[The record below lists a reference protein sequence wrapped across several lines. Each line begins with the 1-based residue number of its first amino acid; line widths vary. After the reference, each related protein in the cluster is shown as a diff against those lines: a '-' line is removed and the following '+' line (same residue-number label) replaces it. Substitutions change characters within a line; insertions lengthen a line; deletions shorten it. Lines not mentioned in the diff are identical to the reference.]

1 MDFFRFLLKR
11 ALDIYMILIII
22 RAILSWFSPDP
33 YNPLYQLLIK
43 ITEPVLGRIRKLI
56 PTPGIDFSPFIA
68 IILINIISSF
78 IR

>member
-1 MDFFRFLLKR
+1 MDFFRFIIIR
-11 ALDIYMILIII
+11 VLDIYMILIIL

-33 YNPLYQLLIK
+33 YNPLYQLLIR
-43 ITEPVLGRIRKLI
+43 ITEPVLGRIRKLV

-68 IILINIISSF
+68 IILIQIISGF